1 MTARYEVEGVVGRGA
16 MGVVYRARQ
25 IGTGRRVVAYKRV
38 AVGDPQL
45 LERLRDEAET
55 LAELDHPNII
65 RIFDVVEDADGLAIV
80 MQYAAGGTLAQ
91 VLAERGQVP
100 AAATVAVLATI
111 ADALA
116 SAHRRGVLHRDIK
129 PANILFTADGNPLLS
144 DFGVARRTAA
154 TPRTDAGA
162 LGPATCEYLDPAVA
176 DGATFDER
184 SDCYALG
191 VVAYEMLAGRRPF
204 TGDTALAVLRAA
216 DRGEAAPLRQL
227 APEVPQALAE
237 VVHGAIARDPSRRP
251 AGAAEL
257 ATALRAALHAAPQPA
272 IPRFPL
278 AGNGAPSD
286 PEENR
291 GTVAP
296 EGRPDDPPTRIFGPR
311 PPLRPVAAPPRS
323 TDWRRIAA
331 VAAVLLVV
339 PPTVAALVFR
349 QGGAA
354 VAEPAAAAPA
364 PAPVM
369 ITEDPLP
376 VCDGVEIPA
385 TTGAATVLTGDLHGD
400 GCVSWVRY
408 RDGRLEVPRADD
420 EPLRF
425 ALGESGDQVLLGD
438 WDCNGSQTAGL
449 YRPATGEI
457 FHFSAWADAD
467 APLTSSPGE
476 SSGVRGGT
484 ARVVVEGGCER
495 IAVIPPSNTS
505 A

>member
-38 AVGDPQL
+38 AGGDPQL

-91 VLAERGQVP
+91 VLAERGRVS

-144 DFGVARRTAA
+144 DFGVARRAAA

-204 TGDTALAVLRAA
+204 TGDTALAAVRAA
-216 DRGEAAPLRQL
+216 DRGDATPLRQL
-227 APEVPQALAE
+227 APEVPQGLAE
-237 VVHGAIARDPSRRP
+237 VVHAAIARDPSRRP

-257 ATALRAALHAAPQPA
+257 ATALRAPLHAAPQPTT
-272 IPRFPL
+272 PRFPL
-278 AGNGAPSD
+278 ATPGRPAVAEGDRDGAYP
-286 PEENR
+286 
-291 GTVAP
+291 A
-296 EGRPDDPPTRIFGPR
+296 EGRREDPPTRIFGPR
-311 PPLRPVAAPPRS
+311 PPLRPAAVPQRS
-323 TDWRRIAA
+323 TDWRRVAA
-331 VAAVLLVV
+331 VAALLLIV
-339 PPTVAALVFR
+339 PPAVAALVFR
-349 QGGAA
+349 NGGAA
-354 VAEPAAAAPA
+354 VAEPAAVA
-364 PAPVM
+364 PAPVL

-376 VCDGVEIPA
+376 LCDGVEIPA
-385 TTGAATVLTGDLHGD
+385 ATAAATVLTGDLHGD

-425 ALGESGDQVLLGD
+425 ALGEAGDQVLLGD
-438 WDCNGSQTAGL
+438 WDCNGSHTAGL

-457 FHFSAWADAD
+457 FHFNAWADAGT
-467 APLTSSPGE
+467 PLTSSPGE

-484 ARVVVEGGCER
+484 ARVVVDGACER
-495 IAVIPPSNTS
+495 IAVTPPSNT
-505 A
+505 AT